1 MYFRLLIIVVILCSL
16 YWLAKWFIRTPPKQ
30 VAKRVKQSTLIV
42 VAALLMVM
50 ALTGKLHWLFGL
62 LAGLMPFAQRLLAL
76 LRGYQM
82 FKNMAGQ
89 FQKKS
94 TTAPPQSTITTALL
108 KMTLDHDSGELS
120 GIVLDGQFRGQQLND
135 MPLDTLTTLLADCRV
150 QDEES
155 TTLLET
161 YLDRRFGEQWREQFE
176 QPPGSQSTHQ
186 YQSDSGNMTVNEAYE
201 VLGLSANASAED
213 IKTAHK
219 RLIQKLH
226 PDRGGSAYL
235 ATKINK
241 AKEILMDHL
250 QSNG

>member
-1 MYFRLLIIVVILCSL
+1 MYIRLLIIVVILCAL

-30 VAKRVKQSTLIV
+30 VAKRFKQSALII

-62 LAGLMPFAQRLLAL
+62 LAGLMPFAQRLFAL

-89 FQKKS
+89 FQKK
-94 TTAPPQSTITTALL
+94 TTTPQQSTITTTLL

-120 GIVLDGQFRGQQLND
+120 GIVLNGQFRGQQLND
-135 MPLDTLTTLLADCRV
+135 MPLEMLTTLLADCRV

-176 QPPGSQSTHQ
+176 QPAGSQSHHQ
-186 YQSDSGNMTVNEAYE
+186 YQSDSANMAINEAYE
-201 VLGLSANASAED
+201 ILGLSADATTED
-213 IKTAHK
+213 VKTAHK